1 MVNKDL
7 LFWFCMILKPN
18 YIVGFVDGEG
28 TFNLVRYPEGRVR
41 PQFLLFNT
49 YREILESVKE
59 TLDLNAPIFE
69 VSRVNDLIHRNKIC
83 FRLQVRSREDLRKV
97 IDFFSKYPP
106 IVKRSDFE
114 KIKGVYLDWIVNGK
128 V

>member
-1 MVNKDL
+1 
-7 LFWFCMILKPN
+7 MILKPN